1 MALARRSAGGG
12 SSWAGMQWKVRDD
25 TSADGLREFSI
36 EKGAQVLYV
45 EFSCFSDVA

>member
-1 MALARRSAGGG
+1 
-12 SSWAGMQWKVRDD
+12 MQWKVRDD